1 VQEKKV
7 WVLELIP
14 MDLLDKVEEIVMTI
28 LLVLYNINPMPL
40 VICALPLPTN
50 VEQQGLGV
58 E

>member
-1 VQEKKV
+1 
-7 WVLELIP
+7 